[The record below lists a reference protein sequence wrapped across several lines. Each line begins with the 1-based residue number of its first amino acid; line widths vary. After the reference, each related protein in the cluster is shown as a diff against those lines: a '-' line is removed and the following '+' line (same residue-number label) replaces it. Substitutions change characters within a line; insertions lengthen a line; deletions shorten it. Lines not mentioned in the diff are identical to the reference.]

1 MINHENVGMKR
12 FLRFNTILCMCIYI
26 YISWLPI
33 KRWILIKSQHI
44 LRKPSVGIV
53 RVLPFGPRNWLRQN
67 LSNAWLTSVGC
78 DRNGFFNH
86 FGIPGSRDPRKF
98 HLEKLHPDEE
108 PRNLGIKPSKW
119 EHEETKT
126 KFSSKKINWK
136 GSHPTKSGSIMLDI
150 HLHGLHVSFN
160 TDGLNHGAS
169 AGDPHMIQRAQ
180 AD

>member
-1 MINHENVGMKR
+1 MDPDIG
-12 FLRFNTILCMCIYI
+12 Y
-26 YISWLPI
+26 
-33 KRWILIKSQHI
+33 
-44 LRKPSVGIV
+44 
-53 RVLPFGPRNWLRQN
+53 
-67 LSNAWLTSVGC
+67 
-78 DRNGFFNH
+78 DRSGFFNH
-86 FGIPGSRDPRKF
+86 FGIPGSKDPRKF

-126 KFSSKKINWK
+126 R
-136 GSHPTKSGSIMLDI
+136 SHPTKSGSIMLDI
-150 HLHGLHVSFN
+150 HLHGLHVSFY